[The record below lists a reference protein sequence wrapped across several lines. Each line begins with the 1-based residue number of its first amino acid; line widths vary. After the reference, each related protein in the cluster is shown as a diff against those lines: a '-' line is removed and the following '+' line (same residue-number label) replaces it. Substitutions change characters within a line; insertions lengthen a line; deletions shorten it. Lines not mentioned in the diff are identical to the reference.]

1 MNRNDKLAR
10 SDERG
15 NVMVGALMMLLLIS
29 ALGISYVALS
39 KTETG
44 IAGSS
49 KRHVQ
54 SMFSAEA
61 GVAEALMRMSSTDT
75 TIYFGEDSNATP
87 TPGWGRYMVLA
98 SGNSSQDPSYD
109 ATLTDGLNN
118 DGDGATDESSEH
130 YAEVLSVQDSGHRL
144 PYPWVRVKYR
154 LDGSNAVVL
163 YGDHDLNPA
172 TDPRPNMVRGFPILQ
187 VSAEGNQGTSQR
199 LIQVEAI
206 RAPFTVP
213 KAAIYSESDDFQ
225 FNGTQF
231 LVSGQDWDPYTDTVV
246 SGSSEVQGIE
256 TTGTPQN
263 IIDELHNNQLNNVE
277 GNGAEPSIGP
287 ATTNYDIDGLIA
299 QYAPLADDIHPGGTI
314 SNGTIPDWGG
324 IDDFRIVHVTS
335 DLHITGDVSGG
346 GLLLLE
352 GDLTCTGQ
360 FTWYGMV
367 INTGEIAFSGGGTGI
382 HLFGSL
388 MTAGGV
394 STNTVGGNADIKY
407 SSAMLTKLTAF
418 NPYQVSAWT
427 ELP

>member
-1 MNRNDKLAR
+1 MDTNHNQAR

-29 ALGISYVALS
+29 AMGVAYVALS

-44 IAGSS
+44 IAGSG

-61 GVAEALMRMSSTDT
+61 GVAEALMRMSSTDS
-75 TIYFGEDSNATP
+75 TIYFGEDPDATP
-87 TPGWGRYMVLA
+87 VPGWGRYLVQVA
-98 SGNSSQDPSYD
+98 NNSQQDPDYN
-109 ATLTDGLNN
+109 ATLSDSLNN
-118 DGDGATDESSEH
+118 DGDGSTDESSEH
-130 YAEVLSVQDSGHRL
+130 YAEVLSVQDTDHQL

-154 LDGSNAVVL
+154 LNSSNQVVL
-163 YGDHDLNPA
+163 FGDHDLNPA
-172 TDPRPNMVRGFPILQ
+172 TDPRPNLVRGYPILQ
-187 VSAEGNQGTSQR
+187 VSAEGNQGSSQR

-206 RAPFTVP
+206 RSPFTVP
-213 KAAIYSESDDFQ
+213 KAAIYAESDDFQ

-246 SGSSEVQGIE
+246 PGSTEVQGIE
-256 TTGTPQN
+256 TTANPQN
-263 IIDELHNNQLNNVE
+263 IVDQLHNNQLNNVE
-277 GNGAEPSIGP
+277 GNGGEPSIGS
-287 ATTNYDIDGLIA
+287 AGTNYDIPALIA
-299 QYAPLADDIHPGGTI
+299 QYAPLADEEHPGGTI

-324 IDDFRIVHVTS
+324 IDDFRIVHVVS
-335 DLHITGDVSGG
+335 DLHISGDVSGG

-367 INTGEIAFSGGGTGI
+367 INTGEITFSGGGQGI

-388 MTAGGV
+388 MTQGGI
-394 STNTVGGNADIKY
+394 STNTVGGNADVKY

-418 NPYQVSAWT
+418 NAYQVSAWT